1 MAQYDLS
8 SRIGT
13 CLDRHLVF
21 PILEFLSE
29 RGLYDEKDILHA
41 RLELLNNTKMVDYAV
56 DVYKTLHGEDAP
68 VPQNMLAMRE
78 AVVSRLQELEEQIE
92 PIVELFEDTE
102 VAEHMKRED
111 QSLFDYLA
119 QNHQFTPA
127 SVDLIYDNAKIKYDC
142 GNYSEAAEYLYFYRI
157 VAPVEHKYLVS
168 AMWGEL
174 SCAILNQN
182 FDAAHKELVKLREEI
197 EQASSTSS
205 LMKLQQRAWLVHWSL
220 FVYFNH
226 QNGPDDIINVF
237 LHQQDYLNAIQTSCP
252 HILRYITAAV
262 VITNRRRP
270 TIIKDLVR
278 VIRHVILSTSYFY
291 LFIYV
296 LSNDFFLVACKDEF
310 MDSAQQMIFET
321 FCRIHQC
328 IGINMLATKLNKS
341 PDDAERWIVNLIR
354 EARLDAKID
363 AKKGHVVMSPQP
375 QSIYQRVIDRTKSI
389 GFQTQFLA
397 QCIEKVS
404 VGTSMKTRAHLEGG
418 GARGSRSVTWAPDV

>member
-278 VIRHVILSTSYFY
+278 VIRHV
-291 LFIYV
+291 

-363 AKKGHVVMSPQP
+363 AKKASDINTGHVVMSPQP